1 MTKAFSKRN
10 RQEKKKF
17 ITLTVNAFVKEMNE
31 LLNSSKHLLPGQI
44 QQGDDSEAKLPQ
56 EVAELMNIHDRCH
69 QGRVVGVIQVANK

>member
-10 RQEKKKF
+10 RQEKFF

-56 EVAELMNIHDRCH
+56 EVAELMNIHDGCH

>member
-1 MTKAFSKRN
+1 
-10 RQEKKKF
+10 
-17 ITLTVNAFVKEMNE
+17 MNE